1 MRKGCSSSR
10 WRRSAWALRTG
21 QATGQVVVS
30 LIVRA
35 LAFTYVRREPA
46 VSSSARLHE
55 TGARC
60 FLKCPSSFLNVTA
73 AVLEPDAL
81 KGLSGRCVENKP
93 LGLRS
98 GRGPPGRRSSGLGG
112 ALRRRRAGWMV
123 FKLRQGCGWRG
134 RAWCGGSRE

>member
-1 MRKGCSSSR
+1 M
-10 WRRSAWALRTG
+10 
-21 QATGQVVVS
+21 VVS

-73 AVLEPDAL
+73 ALLEPDAL
-81 KGLSGRCVENKP
+81 KG
-93 LGLRS
+93 
-98 GRGPPGRRSSGLGG
+98 
-112 ALRRRRAGWMV
+112 
-123 FKLRQGCGWRG
+123 FKLFPVQLPCVFTGLIPRKFMIFADIVDAIIFCN
-134 RAWCGGSRE
+134 